1 MTIFKQPL
9 VSKVLKLNSHLLQLH
24 GSKYKHLRP
33 SSYVPP
39 PPFWSAFMG
48 CNYMQASKEHLNLPP
63 SLPHRKER
71 SHPGRHSHNGIRTSQ
86 KKKKGSVSLPR
97 DSCFYNRNMFF
108 PPPRHSSSLSHSPPF
123 SKPNP
128 HLSQSLEASQ
138 GDGDCTEAAAL

>member
-1 MTIFKQPL
+1 MTTFKQPL
-9 VSKVLKLNSHLLQLH
+9 GSKVLKLNSHLLQLH

-33 SSYVPP
+33 LSYVPP

-48 CNYMQASKEHLNLPP
+48 CNYRQASKEHLNLRPFLTGKRGLTQVDIHTMV
-63 SLPHRKER
+63 SELH
-71 SHPGRHSHNGIRTSQ
+71 Q
-86 KKKKGSVSLPR
+86 KKKKSSVSLPR

-108 PPPRHSSSLSHSPPF
+108 PPPRHGSSLSHSPPF